1 MRSRGAGIS
10 WVVGSIAR
18 KVTPM
23 RAMVI
28 PEFGSPEV
36 FEERDVERPEPGP
49 GQVLVRVFASS
60 VNPVDAKFRAA
71 GSSMGLEAP
80 MILGADVSGVV
91 EEVGPGV
98 TDLAP
103 GDEVYYT
110 PEVSGPGSNRA
121 YAEYNVAAAN
131 IVAKK
136 PASLTHEEAAAVP
149 LAGGTA
155 YEGIVRRLAVRAGET
170 VLIHGGAGGVGS
182 FAVQIAKASGA
193 RVLASA
199 GSHNQEILKE
209 LGVDV
214 PIDYTSEDVFE
225 VMLEDT
231 GGAGVDAVFD
241 TVGGNLVAKSV
252 QATRPFGRLAS
263 IISLQGDL
271 TPAYRLNQSIYGIYL
286 TRERKRLEEMTRLI
300 ERGQMR
306 PLVVQMLP
314 LDEVGK
320 AHARLDSGHGRGKV
334 VLRVA
339 EG

>member
-1 MRSRGAGIS
+1 
-10 WVVGSIAR
+10 V
-18 KVTPM
+18 

-28 PEFGSPEV
+28 PEFGSPDL
-36 FEERDVERPEPGP
+36 FEARDVERPEPGP
-49 GQVLVRVFASS
+49 GEVLVRVIAAGT
-60 VNPVDAKFRAA
+60 NPVDAKFR
-71 GSSMGLEAP
+71 SSGDAMGLETP
-80 MILGADVSGVV
+80 IILGLDVSGVV

-110 PEVSGPGSNRA
+110 PEVSGPRSNA
-121 YAEYNVAAAN
+121 SYAEYNVAPAG

-136 PASLTHEEAAAVP
+136 PASLSHEEAAAVP

-155 YEGIVRRLAVRAGET
+155 YEAIVRRLAMRVGET
-170 VLIHGGAGGVGS
+170 ILIHGGAGGVGS

-199 GSHNQEILKE
+199 GTHNQDTLRE

-225 VMLEDT
+225 VALDDT
-231 GGAGVDAVFD
+231 AGAGVDAVFD
-241 TVGGNLVAKSV
+241 TVGGDLIARSI
-252 QATRPFGRLAS
+252 QATRVFGRLAS

-271 TPAYRLNQSIYGIYL
+271 TPGYRLNQTFNGVFL
-286 TRERKRLEEMTRLI
+286 LRERARLDEMTRLI
-300 ERGQMR
+300 ERRQMR
-306 PLVVQMLP
+306 PLVDEVLP
-314 LDEVGK
+314 LDQVGK
-320 AHARLDSGHGRGKV
+320 AHERLESGHGRGKV

-339 EG
+339 QE